1 MFVCVLCLYIADY
14 CVTTVQNDKPDSV
27 VIHIGSNSL
36 YNDDINEIDEDIFN
50 VIQICGN
57 YGVNEVF
64 LSGITFR
71 NRHLSKVRNLNNLLE
86 MNEEADDYTF
96 IKNDNIYAKDLG
108 KDNLHLNFVGTTK
121 IVNNILDNLNDLHA

>member
-1 MFVCVLCLYIADY
+1 MLYR
-14 CVTTVQNDKPDSV
+14 SV
-27 VIHIGSNSL
+27 R
-36 YNDDINEIDEDIFN
+36 
-50 VIQICGN
+50 N
-57 YGVNEVF
+57 YGVNEVI

-86 MNEEADDYTF
+86 MNEEGYDYTF

-121 IVNNILDNLNDLHA
+121 IVNNILDTLNGFTRLMYIINLYQTHGKFPHL